1 MQQRVETTRRKG
13 CYLKTINYV
22 IYNMPDLMETNNK
35 SIVKCQMGS
44 NDHAQAF
51 KFWQILF
58 YHRVA
63 TESLIKYAQT

>member
-1 MQQRVETTRRKG
+1 MQSTIARDLKETD
-13 CYLKTINYV
+13 I
-22 IYNMPDLMETNNK
+22 K

-51 KFWQILF
+51 KFWQILS

>member
-1 MQQRVETTRRKG
+1 
-13 CYLKTINYV
+13 
-22 IYNMPDLMETNNK
+22 MPDLMETNNK
-35 SIVKCQMGS
+35 SIVKCQMGG